1 MGTINLETATLAGG
15 CFWCTEAIFKRL
27 KGVASAVPGY
37 SGGKVENPSYEQ
49 VSSGMSGHAEAIQ
62 IQFDPNEISYDQLL
76 DVFFKLHDPTQMNRQ
91 GNDVGEQ
98 YRSAVFYHSEEQKKA
113 VEKKIEDLESNSNLK
128 GKIVTQVESFK
139 SFYEA
144 EDYHKNYYD
153 KNRSAGYCRIVIDP
167 KIHKLYRDFGDKV
180 KKDFKNKIKND
191 LG

>member
-113 VEKKIEDLESNSNLK
+113 VEKKMEDLESNSNLK
-128 GKIVTQVESFK
+128 GKIITQVESFK

>member
-27 KGVASAVPGY
+27 KGVEGVVSGY
-37 SGGKVENPSYEQ
+37 SGGKLENPSYEH
-49 VSSGMSGHAEAIQ
+49 VSSGASGHAEAIQ
-62 IQFDPNEISYDQLL
+62 IKFDPAVISYEQLL

-128 GKIVTQVESFK
+128 GKIVTQQGPFK

-153 KNRSAGYCRIVIDP
+153 KNRSAGYCRVVIDP
-167 KIHKLYRDFGDKV
+167 KIHKLYKDFGEKV
-180 KKDFKNKIKND
+180 KEEFRS
-191 LG
+191 